1 VCFCPPPLHRIIRSL
16 LSPTCPGFCF
26 QGGFASM
33 CFCVSNYIGV
43 KHLLLLLCVISQ
55 MHFYF
60 LRLLVP
66 LVFTRVSISALI
78 FIFTNVCV
86 FEIHFFYHYSPAT
99 AWAHTSTLFTFFF
112 ISKRNE
118 RSTHQIHT
126 HAYWR
131 LIINMYFSFTTL
143 LWWLFPNTYAL
154 RFRNNV
160 RIQCVMKQH

>member
-1 VCFCPPPLHRIIRSL
+1 MRVLLPPPLHRIIRSL

-86 FEIHFFYHYSPAT
+86 C
-99 AWAHTSTLFTFFF
+99 LKFTF
-112 ISKRNE
+112 S
-118 RSTHQIHT
+118 
-126 HAYWR
+126 
-131 LIINMYFSFTTL
+131 IITLPQLPGRTL
-143 LWWLFPNTYAL
+143 LLYSLFFSSVNETKEAHIKYI
-154 RFRNNV
+154 RTHIGV
-160 RIQCVMKQH
+160 